1 MDTNEALDIRL
12 SRLGEKVEAKGA
24 RVVSES
30 MLWCTVCCE
39 QVPLHQPCSVQRW
52 EVHVDQRGHK
62 MADAL
67 QVGIINATVAAQ
79 PVFMSNEW
87 LDMRKATWRTLMQN
101 KRANRAHEHD

>member
-1 MDTNEALDIRL
+1 
-12 SRLGEKVEAKGA
+12 
-24 RVVSES
+24 
-30 MLWCTVCCE
+30 
-39 QVPLHQPCSVQRW
+39 
-52 EVHVDQRGHK
+52 